1 MNNLIKMCA
10 SFKCRAWSYAPI
22 SKKCIYNLSHMDLT
36 KYHEHLIDDE
46 KVNLEFLTRK
56 HDLESLQVV
65 HENLCSR
72 MNLLCQSKLMKS
84 KKASTLLV

>member
-1 MNNLIKMCA
+1 VHLLNAEAGAMLL
-10 SFKCRAWSYAPI
+10 FR
-22 SKKCIYNLSHMDLT
+22 KKCMYNLSHMDLT

-56 HDLESLQVV
+56 HDLKSLQVV

-72 MNLLCQSKLMKS
+72 MNLLSQSKLMKS
-84 KKASTLLV
+84 KKASTLLVLKRFI